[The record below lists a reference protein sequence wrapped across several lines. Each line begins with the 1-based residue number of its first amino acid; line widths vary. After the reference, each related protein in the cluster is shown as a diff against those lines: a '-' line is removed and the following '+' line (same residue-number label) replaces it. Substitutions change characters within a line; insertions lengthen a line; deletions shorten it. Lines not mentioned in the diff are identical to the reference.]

1 MNLISCQDLLIMSW
15 ICWCNF
21 SPFPK
26 DFQLQVSQ
34 VQVWYSSDH
43 WLVLLQG
50 WQMSTRQRRCWM
62 TMQRVVLCATCGL
75 TLSLTSFSPISFSHK
90 ILILDEL
97 RPEDPEPD
105 KHQSDKHQSDAQPN
119 KLQSQDSHLWWAEV
133 WGSWAWQASLDP
145 LSRGLWALAVGWS
158 KFHSGNEAWAR
169 LAVYLCEATSHS
181 EAWPEKCEVTSV
193 VVEVKWYFDNNYNT
207 NNYYSRW
214 LTDNDRIV
222 CLYRGDFSNFHPVLV
237 LSDVSL
243 KPNWQLCQFFEAC
256 QIFPCAWPWPLG
268 SMKLDNLEFSETI
281 FRKHP
286 AIWIFLIT
294 TQIRCRNEICKE
306 EGADAVWPTSWE
318 EPLKS
323 KKKMEHL
330 CSWFLS
336 CE

>member
-97 RPEDPEPD
+97 RPEDPQPD

-133 WGSWAWQASLDP
+133 WGSWAWQAPVWQAPVWRSAQQASVTRLSSLMSWGLRI
-145 LSRGLWALAVGWS
+145 LSLTS
-158 KFHSGNEAWAR
+158 KSGSSFEGT
-169 LAVYLCEATSHS
+169 LSPC
-181 EAWPEKCEVTSV
+181 
-193 VVEVKWYFDNNYNT
+193 
-207 NNYYSRW
+207 RW
-214 LTDNDRIV
+214 MV
-222 CLYRGDFSNFHPVLV
+222 
-237 LSDVSL
+237 
-243 KPNWQLCQFFEAC
+243 
-256 QIFPCAWPWPLG
+256 
-268 SMKLDNLEFSETI
+268 
-281 FRKHP
+281 
-286 AIWIFLIT
+286 
-294 TQIRCRNEICKE
+294 
-306 EGADAVWPTSWE
+306 
-318 EPLKS
+318 
-323 KKKMEHL
+323 
-330 CSWFLS
+330 
-336 CE
+336 